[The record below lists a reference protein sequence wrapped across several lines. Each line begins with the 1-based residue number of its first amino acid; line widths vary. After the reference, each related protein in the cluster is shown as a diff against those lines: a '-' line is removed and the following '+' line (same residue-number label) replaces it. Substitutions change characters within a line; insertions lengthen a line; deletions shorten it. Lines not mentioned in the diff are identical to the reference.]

1 MHDSKPLEGEQ
12 ITARQRWMGI
22 LAKAGLEH
30 LETVWS
36 DLKPSPRYIFLR
48 QPEIGLTM
56 VQARAGNTGQKF
68 NLGEITVTRCAI
80 QLEDGQHGFGYV
92 AGRNP
97 RHAELCAVFDALMKD
112 KNLRRKLE
120 QQLIEPLAK
129 KQSEKRRAVLAR
141 TSPTK
146 VDFFTMVRGDE

>member
-1 MHDSKPLEGEQ
+1 MQESKILEKESVK
-12 ITARQRWMGI
+12 ARQRWMGI
-22 LAKAGLEH
+22 LAKAKLDQLES
-30 LETVWS
+30 VWRE
-36 DLKPSPRYIFLR
+36 LKPIPQYIFLR

-68 NLGEITVTRCAI
+68 NLGEITVTRCAV

-97 RHAELCAVFDALMKD
+97 RHAELCAVFDALLKD
-112 KNLRRKLE
+112 EKANRKLE
-120 QQLIEPLAK
+120 KKLIAPLAK
-129 KQSEKRRAVLAR
+129 KQSENRRAVLAR
-141 TSPTK
+141 TAPTK